1 LIEPVGGPFS
11 PHKLRDYSVP
21 LACAIRVVKLADAT
35 GGGAAKIRGH
45 ALTRACV
52 CASAWVTHARV
63 YVRTHNRPLSAIAH
77 VVRTYRRSAC

>member
-1 LIEPVGGPFS
+1 MGEIDRAVGGSFS

-45 ALTRACV
+45 ALTRARVCVYVCV
-52 CASAWVTHARV
+52 CVRVCKRVGDAR
-63 YVRTHNRPLSAIAH
+63 
-77 VVRTYRRSAC
+77 ACLRAYT

>member
-1 LIEPVGGPFS
+1 MCKRSLQKSLKEIARLQREKLIEPIGDPFS

-52 CASAWVTHARV
+52 RARG
-63 YVRTHNRPLSAIAH
+63 
-77 VVRTYRRSAC
+77 

>member
-52 CASAWVTHARV
+52 CVQARG
-63 YVRTHNRPLSAIAH
+63 
-77 VVRTYRRSAC
+77 